1 MTWPPPSPS
10 PPWLASALWYSGLTL
25 SLAAIGTATQQS
37 VALSRLSS
45 YQDGLRRLRAVLGKE
60 LPATGKASQTWSVK
74 WAQLFV
80 WQVPVMLLNFSILL
94 FLVGLVVMLK
104 ARADA
109 GMEDWAAD
117 DVKVSFF
124 LEPFYASG

>member
-1 MTWPPPSPS
+1 
-10 PPWLASALWYSGLTL
+10 
-25 SLAAIGTATQQS
+25 
-37 VALSRLSS
+37 
-45 YQDGLRRLRAVLGKE
+45 
-60 LPATGKASQTWSVK
+60 
-74 WAQLFV
+74 V

-117 DVKVSFF
+117 DVKVRFF
-124 LEPFYASG
+124 L